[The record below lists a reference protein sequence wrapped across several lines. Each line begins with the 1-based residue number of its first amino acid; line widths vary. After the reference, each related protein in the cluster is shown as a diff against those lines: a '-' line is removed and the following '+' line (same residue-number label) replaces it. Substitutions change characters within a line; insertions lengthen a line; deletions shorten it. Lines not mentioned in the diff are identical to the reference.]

1 VTPPETKKRGQLNP
15 QEEIHFVAPTTFMTP
30 KTNISVI
37 DASLSVPAS
46 MFVSP
51 MAPTASTNDSSTR
64 SGRSSISDGNCR
76 RATSFRSSKRSSGP
90 KRLTRAESFESDS
103 ELGVADYS
111 TRSRSRSGR
120 SIFSEGHSR
129 RSSINAKTPKRS
141 NDGSNLSVT
150 RSNNGSN
157 RSTRSNSLDG
167 QSDDSSPRK
176 PARKMKTSE
185 GVENVPST
193 SELLRTPKASKANFP
208 PRSFATPHPP
218 TTPSSS
224 FVDTVHT
231 PHFKFTP
238 GSSEPRRP
246 VRRNSGDH
254 IQGLLDHT
262 DDLMDTMMKSGM
274 TCLYEC
280 ATKCDWDRVLHECR
294 KYPRDAQYVCPRD
307 GTTAL
312 HLAVISRANPLMR
325 DDELE
330 NYKAAPLKVID
341 ELLGACPEAA
351 IMRCSIKKYSPLT
364 YACLVSD
371 RGYDMEDGA
380 EMVGIILNHAP
391 ESAYVF
397 TDDGFSALDIHI
409 LSYSRYHE
417 EKQEIFTG
425 VRTSS
430 VVIKALLTEKPEL
443 ANPRSYKH
451 KVRGPLELLYRCNK
465 SEFDD
470 AMQTEIGNGD
480 PIRKEKMKQRCASVG
495 TGVLADWWAF
505 KWSLLLLKFSFQDKK
520 KSDAPFSAV
529 QAAARIVGCPLP
541 ILALVVHTF
550 PEQVLDRDPRDDIYN
565 LPLHEVCSWRCDAEI
580 VSGDPFVIRRK
591 TKAIRCL
598 LSVNRDAARM
608 TNNIGETPLQ
618 LAIESCTPWDGGLE
632 DLVRA
637 CPKGLRFPRKLRD
650 LPDEDG
656 YAFSTPNHTS
666 ALSVLSDDSSHYDPV
681 AAIEGMYPFLLAA
694 VMSHVPM
701 SRRKPPPFLY
711 CDETPDEHEHNLAQK
726 DLESVR
732 SIFGLL
738 RANPDIL
745 GKFRQDVKK
754 TRWSS

>member
-1 VTPPETKKRGQLNP
+1 
-15 QEEIHFVAPTTFMTP
+15 
-30 KTNISVI
+30 
-37 DASLSVPAS
+37 
-46 MFVSP
+46 
-51 MAPTASTNDSSTR
+51 
-64 SGRSSISDGNCR
+64 
-76 RATSFRSSKRSSGP
+76 
-90 KRLTRAESFESDS
+90 
-103 ELGVADYS
+103 
-111 TRSRSRSGR
+111 
-120 SIFSEGHSR
+120 
-129 RSSINAKTPKRS
+129 
-141 NDGSNLSVT
+141 
-150 RSNNGSN
+150 
-157 RSTRSNSLDG
+157 
-167 QSDDSSPRK
+167 
-176 PARKMKTSE
+176 
-185 GVENVPST
+185 VPST
-193 SELLRTPKASKANFP
+193 PAVLRTPKTSKANFP

-218 TTPSSS
+218 TTPLS
-224 FVDTVHT
+224 FVDPTHT
-231 PHFKFTP
+231 PDFRFTP
-238 GSSEPRRP
+238 VSSEPRRP

-254 IQGLLDHT
+254 IQGLLEHT
-262 DDLMDTMMKSGM
+262 DDLMDTMVKSGM

-325 DDELE
+325 DGELE
-330 NYKAAPLKVID
+330 NYQAAPLKVVD

-430 VVIKALLTEKPEL
+430 VVIKTLLTEKPSL
-443 ANPRSYKH
+443 ADPRSYKH

-505 KWSLLLLKFSFQDKK
+505 KWSLLLLKFSFQEKK
-520 KSDAPFSAV
+520 KSDTQFSAV

-565 LPLHEVCSWRCDAEI
+565 LPLHEVCSWRCDEEI
-580 VSGDPFVIRRK
+580 VSGDPFVVKRK

-598 LSVNRDAARM
+598 LSVNLDAARM

-618 LAIESCTPWDGGLE
+618 LAIESSTPWGGGLE
-632 DLVRA
+632 DIVRA
-637 CPKGLRFPRKLRD
+637 CPKGLRFPRQLRD

-666 ALSVLSDDSSHYDPV
+666 ALSIRSDDSSNYDPV
-681 AAIEGMYPFLLAA
+681 SAIEGMYPFLLAA
-694 VMSHVPM
+694 VMSYVPM

-711 CDETPDEHEHNLAQK
+711 CDETPGEHERNLAQK
-726 DLESVR
+726 DLDSVR

-738 RANPDIL
+738 RANSDIL
-745 GKFRQDVKK
+745 GRFWKDMKGTK
-754 TRWSS
+754 WSS